1 MPARQAPSTT
11 PDSAALPLQIVKE
24 AFAVSF
30 LTILF
35 LVKLKLPFRHTF
47 PIYSIE
53 IHLFFPALLSFL
65 WHTRPP
71 TSLFAFST
79 EKTSHGN
86 QNRFSFIKNTNWWR
100 KIQWSSWKNSRELV
114 FGSPTILLPHAGH
127 GRQPKHPVWRPWM
140 ASTRLAI
147 LLILFMWHLGWPRI
161 AERLLSIMC
170 SLRRRN
176 EGFPKHCSAQNEPPW
191 GYPMHTFM
199 SDLVFLVLIKGLPS
213 PRASLNGEKNS
224 KNKWN
229 SLKFF
234 RVFYL

>member
-35 LVKLKLPFRHTF
+35 LVKLKIPFRHTF

-53 IHLFFPALLSFL
+53 IHLLFLALLAFL

-71 TSLFAFST
+71 TSSFAFST

-100 KIQWSSWKNSRELV
+100 KIQWSSK
-114 FGSPTILLPHAGH
+114 
-127 GRQPKHPVWRPWM
+127 KK
-140 ASTRLAI
+140 
-147 LLILFMWHLGWPRI
+147 I
-161 AERLLSIMC
+161 AENSCSVLLQFSCPMPAMAVSQNIQFGGHEWPAHA
-170 SLRRRN
+170 LR
-176 EGFPKHCSAQNEPPW
+176 FYSFYSCDIW
-191 GYPMHTFM
+191 G
-199 SDLVFLVLIKGLPS
+199 DQ
-213 PRASLNGEKNS
+213 E
-224 KNKWN
+224 
-229 SLKFF
+229 
-234 RVFYL
+234 